1 MFKTFARPLTP
12 SSSALSRGSRR
23 STAAAQTVAFCK
35 ARAAW
40 LDPRLK
46 AEDDGGGRAGRAGFT
61 LVELM
66 VVIVIIGLLATVVAI
81 NVLPSQDKAMVG
93 KARADISVLEQAVE
107 TYRLDNLTFP
117 TDQQGLKALTAP
129 PADLARPERYR
140 QGGYVRR
147 LPEDPWGNPYQYRRR
162 SAHGGQFD
170 IWSFGADGQEGG
182 EGNDADI
189 GNWQG

>member
-1 MFKTFARPLTP
+1 MSK
-12 SSSALSRGSRR
+12 
-23 STAAAQTVAFCK
+23 
-35 ARAAW
+35 
-40 LDPRLK
+40 LK
-46 AEDDGGGRAGRAGFT
+46 DVRKRQKRQGFT

-81 NVLPSQDKAMVG
+81 NVLPSQDRAMVG
-93 KARADISVLEQAVE
+93 KAKADISVLEQAIE

-117 TDQQGLKALTAP
+117 DDLQGLVAAP
-129 PADLARPERYR
+129 SGLAQPERYR

-147 LPEDPWGNPYQYRRR
+147 LPEDPWGNPYQYRRQ

-170 IWSFGADGQEGG
+170 VYSLGADGKEGG
-182 EGNDADI
+182 EGNDADL